1 MDPKLT
7 ESSVMLLGALDDLG
21 IENPDTGVLLKLI
34 KLQAD
39 RIDLLEIELDEL
51 ANRVEDLENPEE
63 E

>member
-1 MDPKLT
+1 MDQKLT
-7 ESSVMLLGALDDLG
+7 EKSTILLGALEDLG

-39 RIDLLEIELDEL
+39 RIDVLEIELDEL
-51 ANRVEDLENPEE
+51 SNRVEDLENPEE